1 MRIVSLVPAATEIVA
16 ALGAADD
23 LVAVS
28 HDCDF
33 PPAIRDRPRVT
44 RSVIDPALP
53 SAAIDRAVR
62 AALPTG
68 ALYAVE
74 SLAPYRPDVVLTQG
88 LCSVCAPAEDEVAR
102 AAAALPRPPRVV
114 SLDPRSL
121 ADVLR
126 DVRAVGTALGLEE
139 RAAALVASL
148 EARIAAVRARVAGL
162 PRRRAAL
169 LEWIDPPFC
178 AGHWNPELVALA
190 GGVELLG
197 RPGAHAAEV
206 AWDAVCAAA
215 PEVLVLACC
224 GFDVSR
230 TLEELPALRARPG
243 WDALPAVRARA
254 VWAVDGT
261 AYFTR
266 PGPRLVDGLELL
278 AALLHP
284 TADAVIP
291 PGAVASAM

>member
-1 MRIVSLVPAATEIVA
+1 VSLVPAATEIVA

-44 RSVIDPALP
+44 RSAIDPALP

-62 AALPTG
+62 AALPERG

-74 SLAPYRPDVVLTQG
+74 PLAAHRPDVVLTQG
-88 LCSVCAPAEDEVAR
+88 LCSVCAPAADDVAR
-102 AAAALPRPPRVV
+102 AVAALPGPPHVV
-114 SLDPRSL
+114 TLDPRSL

-126 DVRAVGTALGLEE
+126 DVRTVGEAIGVPG
-139 RAAALVASL
+139 RAAALVARL
-148 EARIAAVRARVAGL
+148 EARIAAVRARVAGAR
-162 PRRRAAL
+162 PRRCVL

-190 GGVELLG
+190 GGIEPLG
-197 RPGAHAAEV
+197 RPGEHAAAV
-206 AWDAVCAAA
+206 NWDAVCAAA
-215 PEVLVLACC
+215 PEVLVISCC
-224 GFDVSR
+224 GFDVAR
-230 TLEELPALRARPG
+230 TLAELPALRGRPG
-243 WDALPAVRARA
+243 WDALPAARA
-254 VWAVDGT
+254 GAVWVTDGT

-278 AALLHP
+278 AQLLHP
-284 TADAVIP
+284 AAGAPVFP
-291 PGAVASAM
+291 AGAVARAA